1 LLLSLK
7 FNLHK
12 TFRAQLCLTELS
24 ARMAGEGLNEDV
36 LHYNIKGH
44 I

>member
-1 LLLSLK
+1 
-7 FNLHK
+7 
-12 TFRAQLCLTELS
+12 
-24 ARMAGEGLNEDV
+24 MAGEGLNEDV